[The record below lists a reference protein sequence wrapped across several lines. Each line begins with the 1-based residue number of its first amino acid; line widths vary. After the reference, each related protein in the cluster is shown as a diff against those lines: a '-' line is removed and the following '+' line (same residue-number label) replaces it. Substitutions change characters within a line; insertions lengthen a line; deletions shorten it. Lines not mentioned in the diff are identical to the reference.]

1 MMAKV
6 FGDFDV
12 ILLPGVAREEFVT
25 FVQRTSPMH
34 EPWPGIRGYVLSGDR
49 GDGEGRLHY
58 LIDMASEEIRN
69 RYFPPGTI
77 MYGEQ
82 GKAFVP
88 LGRAVEGK
96 EALQI
101 AWQEGLDNGV
111 RRVAIETHE
120 VEQDGALG
128 YESGSY
134 AILDPQGAVFESG
147 SYVIVWRRENGAWK
161 WHRHIWTPH
170 VKVG

>member
-1 MMAKV
+1 MQPYLYKANSNADAGLIQTVQQAGESCWAKALPD
-6 FGDFDV
+6 GD
-12 ILLPGVAREEFVT
+12 AR
-25 FVQRTSPMH
+25 P
-34 EPWPGIRGYVLSGDR
+34 I
-49 GDGEGRLHY
+49 
-58 LIDMASEEIRN
+58 AA
-69 RYFPPGTI
+69 

-88 LGRAVEGK
+88 MGRAVEGK
-96 EALQI
+96 EALQS

-147 SYVIVWRRENGAWK
+147 SYVIVWRHESGAWK

-170 VKVG
+170 VKAG